1 MCGLCCYIVAIG
13 KPKKLKNIMKFKE
26 KEYSEIYA
34 RVGRIAP
41 AMPFAILNRVA
52 KAAYD
57 QHVDKTSVHCIYF
70 QKRLAAR
77 RPRKARGVFLAPQFV
92 KPTLV
97 SLVPLNDLDTFYPL
111 TVLEHQRFLY

>member
-70 QKRLAAR
+70 SEEACCQK
-77 RPRKARGVFLAPQFV
+77 APKGKGCFPGTTV
-92 KPTLV
+92 CEA
-97 SLVPLNDLDTFYPL
+97 YPSEPCA
-111 TVLEHQRFLY
+111 TK